1 MEENNRIRGI
11 HTVVKFIV
19 NDTED
24 TSKNRIITKTL
35 GKFGV
40 INMDYRGP
48 CPQHDELWYVKID
61 KEIKFNT
68 PSGCIVLTP
77 IMKLPREQVLVMI
90 PRTGLSTE
98 HEENGVCYVVPTNP
112 NKFYMIPLDYRKSIR
127 SVRFTICVHRA
138 LGDMSID
145 PLRLNSPVAAAS
157 NNNPYSP
164 KQDDLGLGWT
174 EEAARTYGTNKQKE
188 A

>member
-1 MEENNRIRGI
+1 MEENTRIRGI
-11 HTVVKFIV
+11 YTVVKMIV

-24 TSKNRIITKTL
+24 NTKNRIITKTL

-77 IMKLPREQVLVMI
+77 IMRLNREDVHVMI

-112 NKFYMIPLDYRKSIR
+112 NKFFMIPLEYRKSMR
-127 SVRFTICVHRA
+127 NVRFTVCVHRP
-138 LGDMSID
+138 LGDMSVD
-145 PLRLNSPVAAAS
+145 PLGLHTPERIVAS
-157 NNNPYSP
+157 NNPYAP
-164 KQDDLGLGWT
+164 QPDDALGWT
-174 EEAARTYGTNKQKE
+174 EEAVMNYATTNKR
-188 A
+188 